1 MMQTSVLGPK
11 WADRDAFSVEEA
23 AKILGLS
30 RASAFNAANRGDLP
44 TIRIG
49 RRFVVPRFAL
59 ERLLANAVGG
69 RV

>member
-1 MMQTSVLGPK
+1 MMKTPVLGPK

-23 AKILGLS
+23 GKILGLS

-59 ERLLANAVGG
+59 ERLLASAVGA

>member
-1 MMQTSVLGPK
+1 MMKTSVLGPK

-23 AKILGLS
+23 GKILGLS

-59 ERLLANAVGG
+59 ERLLASACGA